1 MSKDDSSSYDE
12 RLEALRSEHRDLDQ
26 TITNLI
32 KSGDF
37 DDLNLQRLKKRK
49 LHLKDLITQ
58 LESKIAVSA

>member
-1 MSKDDSSSYDE
+1 MSKEDSSSHDE

-26 TITNLI
+26 TITSQI